1 LNYTVFLTADPALT
15 LGGDGG
21 TAVVETGTAA
31 AAPAEGGGGLGGFF
45 GGANA
50 MTIIL
55 MYAAIIAVAYFLLIR
70 PQRRQQKQ
78 MREMQAAL
86 KTGDNVVT
94 SSGTYGTIVEVGE
107 ETFVVEFGAPKS
119 IRIPI
124 AKGHVIGVKDPK

>member
-1 LNYTVFLTADPALT
+1 MNYTIILTADPALT
-15 LGGDGG
+15 LGGGA
-21 TAVVETGTAA
+21 TATETGAPAAA
-31 AAPAEGGGGLGGFF
+31 AAPAETGGGGFF
-45 GGANA
+45 GGAN
-50 MTIIL
+50 MTTILL
-55 MYAAIIAVAYFLLIR
+55 MYAAIIGVAWFLLIR

-86 KTGDNVVT
+86 KIGDNVIT

-124 AKGHVIGVKDPK
+124 AKGHVVGVRDPK

>member
-1 LNYTVFLTADPALT
+1 MNYSVFLAADPALT
-15 LGGDGG
+15 LGGGEAA
-21 TAVVETGTAA
+21 TETGTPA
-31 AAPAEGGGGLGGFF
+31 AAPAEAGGGGFF
-45 GGANA
+45 GGAN
-50 MTIIL
+50 MTTILL
-55 MYAAIIAVAYFLLIR
+55 MYAAIIGGAWFLLIR
-70 PQRRQQKQ
+70 PQRKQQKQ

-86 KTGDNVVT
+86 KIGDNIIT